1 MVTRKHRIDD
11 QKRADQRIRQG
22 IRQDDEGEV
31 ARQDSAFPE
40 DTLAAVSTADPQ
52 PSDATLYGG
61 DIDAAQN
68 QTDAGEEAV
77 GGSSPTPDQ
86 DVVQELGDAVGI
98 TYDDN
103 EPLRFGDKVAD
114 RDAERWEL
122 NPASSE
128 DYPERLRDLSGTVK
142 STAGQA
148 PPIKQPTRARKAR
161 KHSSGSGRRTGL
173 RDRRPPKK

>member
-1 MVTRKHRIDD
+1 MTKPKHTNVD
-11 QKRADQRIRQG
+11 QNNADQD
-22 IRQDDEGEV
+22 IRQDYEGEDV
-31 ARQDSAFPE
+31 QQEGAFPE
-40 DTLAAVSTADPQ
+40 NTLASVSTVDSQ

-61 DIDAAQN
+61 DVDAAQH

-98 TYDDN
+98 TYENN

-114 RDAERWEL
+114 RDAQRWEL

-128 DYPERLRDLSGTVK
+128 GYQERLRELSGNAD
-142 STAGQA
+142 SPAEQA
-148 PPIKQPTRARKAR
+148 PPAKQPTRARKDGENASR
-161 KHSSGSGRRTGL
+161 SGRRTGP
-173 RDRRPPKK
+173 RGRKAPKKRR